1 MLKKIALVSDFDGTI
16 SDNDFFFYIAEQ
28 YFDEKMLAPWQQ
40 YLAGQKKHFDALNEM
55 FANLSISENELKN
68 FISGIKIDKTFYS
81 LIKFCK
87 NENIPVY
94 VCSAGCD
101 YYIKELLRDNITTY
115 NLKVVSNTGSY
126 SPEHGL
132 KMSPNKEFFDKNLGV
147 SKTNLVKQLIAQNY
161 FVIYCGDGI
170 PDIEPATSAN
180 KIFARKNL
188 YEYCQSNKI
197 EAEFLKNFNL
207 VKKYIE
213 ELQK

>member
-16 SDNDFFFYIAEQ
+16 SDNDFFYYMAEQ
-28 YFDEKMLAPWQQ
+28 YFDEQMLFPWQQ
-40 YLAGQKKHFDALNEM
+40 YLAGKKKHFDALNEM
-55 FANLSISENELKN
+55 FSNLRISEEELKT

-81 LIKFCK
+81 LAKFCK
-87 NENIPVY
+87 SEDIPVY

-101 YYIKELLRDNITTY
+101 YYIKELLQDNITKY

-132 KMSPNKEFFDKNLGV
+132 QMLPNKKFFDKNLGV
-147 SKTNLVKQLIAQNY
+147 SKTDLVKHLKKQNY
-161 FVIYCGDGI
+161 FVIYCGDGF
-170 PDIEPATSAN
+170 PDIEPSAFAD

-188 YEYCQSNKI
+188 YEYCQDKAI
-197 EAEFLKNFNL
+197 KADFLKNFNI